1 MPPES
6 TPTPT
11 TNPAAAGLGRLLSI
25 LIIAGAVVMSVL
37 VWSELMRHP
46 RTTDAFVRA
55 NIVGIAPH
63 ISGNIVQL
71 NVVDNQRVRTGDLLF
86 IVDPRPYE
94 AALAE
99 AEASLA
105 LVDLE
110 VDAYRRNVES
120 ASAALTKAKASATY
134 AVDHHA
140 RLAPLLEREFVTADE
155 VEQAWSVAEAATAA
169 VEQAE
174 AELIRAQ
181 RMTGDEAGINVR
193 RKEAEAVVAD
203 ARLNLEYCMVH
214 APVDGFITNLNIAR
228 GAYANQGQQVFALVD
243 DSAWYVLA
251 NFRETLLPRIQ
262 PGMRAEVWLLACPGR
277 PIRGTVQGVGKAIYQ
292 SVGASTDALAD
303 VPPTLDWVRL
313 AQRFPVRIILEEAPD
328 CSFHSGGTA
337 TVIIHGDERTG
348 TPEFRFDDV
357 ELTPETMPGTGE
369 IPSLGP

>member
-25 LIIAGAVVMSVL
+25 LIIVGAVVMSVL
-37 VWSELMRHP
+37 VWGELMRHP

-155 VEQAWSVAEAATAA
+155 VEQAWSIAEAATAA

-214 APVDGFITNLNIAR
+214 APVDGYITNLNIAR

-277 PIRGTVQGVGKAIYQ
+277 PIEGVVQGVGKAIYQ

-313 AQRFPVRIILEEAPD
+313 AQRFPVRIILEETPD

-337 TVIIHGDERTG
+337 TVIIHGDEGTG
-348 TPEFRFDDV
+348 APKFRFDDV

>member
-6 TPTPT
+6 PTPPAS
-11 TNPAAAGLGRLLSI
+11 NAAAASLGRLLSI
-25 LIIAGAVVMSVL
+25 AIIAGAVVMSVL

-71 NVVDNQRVRTGDLLF
+71 NVVDNQRVAAGDVLF
-86 IVDPRPYE
+86 VVDPRPYE

-99 AEASLA
+99 AEAALA
-105 LVDLE
+105 MVDLE

-120 ASAALTKAKASATY
+120 ASAALTKAQATATY
-134 AVDHHA
+134 AVDHYG

-155 VEQAWSVAEAATAA
+155 VEEARSVAEAATAA
-169 VEQAE
+169 VAQAE
-174 AELIRAQ
+174 ADLVRAQ
-181 RMTGDEAGINVR
+181 RLTGDEAGINVR

-203 ARLNLEYCMVH
+203 ARLNLDYCMVH

-251 NFRETLLPRIQ
+251 NFRETLLPRIK

-277 PIRGTVQGVGKAIYQ
+277 PIKGTVQGVGKAIYQ
-292 SVGASTDALAD
+292 TVGASNDALAD

-337 TVIIHGDERTG
+337 TVIIHGDDGAGRAG
-348 TPEFRFDDV
+348 ILIDDV
-357 ELTPETMPGTGE
+357 EITPETMPGTGD
-369 IPSLGP
+369 IPSLAP